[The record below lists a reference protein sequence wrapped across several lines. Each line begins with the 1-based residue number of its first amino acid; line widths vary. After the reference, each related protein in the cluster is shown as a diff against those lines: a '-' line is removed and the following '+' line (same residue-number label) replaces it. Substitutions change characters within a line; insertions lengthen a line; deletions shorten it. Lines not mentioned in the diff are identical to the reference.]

1 LALKE
6 EEDVSPFV
14 VVADIR
20 ELQLFATTTCT
31 TTTEET
37 DFTTTTTKAKLMRTT
52 TTEMMSSKNHHHRK
66 SKKRLDSAG
75 RTSFCDHLGLAEQI
89 HRKSLDVKE
98 MHQLLVERLKGMNHH
113 HHHHPREEKEEEE
126 MGGEE
131 MEGDD
136 RLFSGAASWPEN
148 GRKEQNAEEEENF
161 PASIRSSSCTRR

>member
-20 ELQLFATTTCT
+20 ESQLFATTTCT

-113 HHHHPREEKEEEE
+113 HHHHHPREEKEEEE

-148 GRKEQNAEEEENF
+148 GRKEQNAEEEEN
-161 PASIRSSSCTRR
+161 

>member
-1 LALKE
+1 M
-6 EEDVSPFV
+6 
-14 VVADIR
+14 
-20 ELQLFATTTCT
+20 
-31 TTTEET
+31 EET
-37 DFTTTTTKAKLMRTT
+37 DFNTNTTKAKLMRTT
-52 TTEMMSSKNHHHRK
+52 TEMMSSQNHHRK
-66 SKKRLDSAG
+66 SKKRLEEPSAG

-113 HHHHPREEKEEEE
+113 HPREEKEEEE

-136 RLFSGAASWPEN
+136 RLFSGAASWSEN

-161 PASIRSSSCTRR
+161 PASIRSSSSSLFMHSPMTN